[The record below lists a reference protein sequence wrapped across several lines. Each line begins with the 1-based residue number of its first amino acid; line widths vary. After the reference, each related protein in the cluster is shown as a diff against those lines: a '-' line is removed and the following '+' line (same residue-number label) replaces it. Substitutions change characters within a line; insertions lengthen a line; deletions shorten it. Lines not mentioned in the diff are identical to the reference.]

1 MIQTLKNNILPIAVA
16 TLLALSASLMILTP
30 VSAQDP
36 PAAGVDDRTDVT
48 RKMQNSARCGSN
60 IGGLSGNNT
69 VNNCTNM
76 DDASGGIEDLIKTII
91 NVFSAIVGS
100 ISVIMIIIGGFRYI
114 TSGGDSNS
122 VGGAKNTILYAIVGL
137 IIVAFA
143 QIIVQFVLQRTTG

>member
-1 MIQTLKNNILPIAVA
+1 MTQTIKKNFLLIVSAIVLALAVSFTA
-16 TLLALSASLMILTP
+16 TLGSAS
-30 VSAQDP
+30 
-36 PAAGVDDRTDVT
+36 AAAEATDIQGNT
-48 RKMQNSARCGSN
+48 KCGSN
-60 IGGLSGNNT
+60 IGGLSGQKE
-69 VNNCTNM
+69 NNCTTVEGSS
-76 DDASGGIEDLIKTII
+76 DIENLIRTII

-114 TSGGDSNS
+114 TSAGDSNS

>member
-1 MIQTLKNNILPIAVA
+1 MIQTLKRNITIGIAAIVFA
-16 TLLALSASLMILTP
+16 LALT
-30 VSAQDP
+30 VSAALP
-36 PAAGVDDRTDVT
+36 T
-48 RKMQNSARCGSN
+48 SA
-60 IGGLSGNNT
+60 IDNT
-69 VNNCTNM
+69 VDVQNQTRHGS
-76 DDASGGIEDLIKTII
+76 DVQLGGSTATHEVEGSDNVEHLIKTII

-114 TSGGDSNS
+114 TSAGDSNS